1 MTAGRAAEAGGRG
14 RAGRC
19 AVRAL
24 PAAPSRCSG
33 RARVR
38 GDVTRRDPAPPRH
51 RDPPHRPPR
60 TALPSPPAAA
70 AAAMAD
76 ELDFTTGDAGASS
89 TYPMQCSA
97 LRKNG
102 FVVLKGRPCKIVE
115 MSTSK
120 TGKHG
125 HAKVHLVGIDIF
137 TGKKYEDI
145 CPSTHNMDVPNIK
158 RNDYQLIGIQDGY
171 LSLLTESGEVREDL
185 KLPEGDLGK
194 EIEGKFNANEDVQ
207 ISVISAMN
215 EECAV
220 AIKPCK

>member
-1 MTAGRAAEAGGRG
+1 NSFCT
-14 RAGRC
+14 
-19 AVRAL
+19 
-24 PAAPSRCSG
+24 
-33 RARVR
+33 
-38 GDVTRRDPAPPRH
+38 
-51 RDPPHRPPR
+51 
-60 TALPSPPAAA
+60 
-70 AAAMAD
+70 MAD
-76 ELDFTTGDAGASS
+76 EVDFTTGDAGASA

-125 HAKVHLVGIDIF
+125 HAKVHLVGIDVF

-158 RNDYQLIGIQDGY
+158 RNDYQLICIQDGY

-185 KLPEGDLGK
+185 KVPEGELGK
-194 EIEGKFNANEDVQ
+194 EIEGKYNAGEDFQV
-207 ISVISAMN
+207 SVMSAMS